1 MRIAYFA
8 GSMLPGQDGV
18 TRVLYR
24 MTEALRAEQIDHMFV
39 SPVLPPEG
47 SRPVPMLAVPSCSFP
62 LYRDYRMASPDPR
75 FFSRDVLAFRPDLIH
90 IHSPCSLGHAAVHF
104 GRRHR
109 IPVIATYHTHFAS
122 YAEYYNIRFLEP
134 FGWTYLRCL
143 YGRCETLLVPSQP
156 IMDELSGHGFRRLRL
171 LPHGVDTDTF
181 RPELRSATW
190 KARHGIPAGHHVL
203 LYAGRLV
210 WEKDLRT
217 LVATYE
223 HLRSARS
230 DISFVLAGDGPIRQE
245 LESLMPRAIFLG
257 HLSGRS
263 LAESYASADLF
274 VFPSTTETFGNVIL
288 EAMASGIVPVCA
300 HKGGAAGVIED
311 GVNGILCEPWRG
323 EAMGLAIDTLL
334 NDPVRRRSLARNAL
348 AHARQQSWQSIIR
361 QMLGIYADVL
371 RQYSA
376 RGRRRTRA
384 A

>member
-24 MTEALRAEQIDHMFV
+24 MTETLRAERIDHMFV
-39 SPVLPPEG
+39 SPVLPPQG
-47 SRPVPMLAVPSCSFP
+47 SRQVPMLEVPSCSFP

-75 FFSRDVLAFRPDLIH
+75 FFSRDVLAFRPDLLH

-104 GRRHR
+104 GRRHG
-109 IPVIATYHTHFAS
+109 IPVVATYHTHFAS

-143 YGRCETLLVPSQP
+143 YGRCEALLVPSRP
-156 IMDELSGHGFRRLRL
+156 IMDELSGHGFRHLRL

-181 RPELRSATW
+181 RPDLRSTTW
-190 KARHGIPAGHHVL
+190 KMECGIPAGHHAL

-210 WEKDLRT
+210 WEKDLRS
-217 LVATYE
+217 LVAAYE
-223 HLRSARS
+223 RLHGMRS
-230 DISFVLAGDGPIRQE
+230 DITFVLAGDGPIRHE
-245 LESLMPRAIFLG
+245 LESMMPGAVFLG
-257 HLSGRS
+257 HLSGRP
-263 LAESYASADLF
+263 LAEAFASADLF

-288 EAMASGIVPVCA
+288 EAMASGTVPVCA
-300 HKGGAAGVIED
+300 RKGGAAGVVAD
-311 GVNGILCEPWRG
+311 GVTGILCEPWNG
-323 EAMGLAIDTLL
+323 DAMGMAINALL
-334 NDPVRRRSLARNAL
+334 NDPVRRQSLARNAL

-361 QMLGIYADVL
+361 QMVGIYAEVL
-371 RQYSA
+371 GQYRI

>member
-8 GSMLPGQDGV
+8 GSLQPGQDGV

-24 MTEALRAEQIDHMFV
+24 MTAALSAAQIEHMFV
-39 SPVLPPEG
+39 SPVLPPPG
-47 SRPVPMLAVPSCSFP
+47 SLQIPLVGVPSCSFP

-75 FFSRDVLAFRPDLIH
+75 FFSRDVLAFRPDLLH

-109 IPVIATYHTHFAS
+109 IPVVATYHTHFAS

-143 YGRCETLLVPSQP
+143 YGSCERLLVPSQP
-156 IMDELSGHGFRRLRL
+156 IMDELSAHGFRKLRL
-171 LPHGVDTDTF
+171 LPHGVDTEAF
-181 RPELRSATW
+181 RPEFRSEGW
-190 KARHGIPAGHHVL
+190 KSAHGVPAGHNVL

-217 LVATYE
+217 LVSTYE
-223 HLRSARS
+223 KLRGMRS
-230 DISFVLAGDGPIRQE
+230 DISLVLAGDGPIRHE
-245 LESLMPRAIFLG
+245 LESLMPGAVFLG
-257 HLSGRS
+257 QLSGAS
-263 LAESYASADLF
+263 LAAAYASADLF

-300 HKGGAAGVIED
+300 RKGGAAGVIED
-311 GVNGILCEPWRG
+311 GVTGILCEPRDAG
-323 EAMGLAIDTLL
+323 SMSRAIDGVL
-334 NDPVRRRSLARNAL
+334 NDPARRRSLAQGAL
-348 AHARQQSWQSIIR
+348 AHAQQQSWQNIIR
-361 QMLGIYADVL
+361 QMLGMYEEIIREYG
-371 RQYSA
+371 S
-376 RGRRRTRA
+376 RRKRRPRA